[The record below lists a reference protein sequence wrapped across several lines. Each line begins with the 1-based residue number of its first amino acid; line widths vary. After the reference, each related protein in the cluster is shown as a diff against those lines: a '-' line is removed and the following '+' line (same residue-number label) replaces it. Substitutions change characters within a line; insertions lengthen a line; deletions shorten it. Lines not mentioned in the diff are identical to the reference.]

1 MRTLCAA
8 LVVAALVP
16 AAAAAE
22 SISVGVDSSSGFTQ
36 SGTDFGYFSIDL
48 GTIEMSGD
56 TPTGTLLI
64 DGLRFGSD
72 FTVSFDFVNTA
83 GLDTLKLELLD
94 PIDRDDIWDPADQPA
109 YAPEGYSTS
118 NKLDG
123 FSFAQDTALERSAT
137 FAGGSATMSADERTH
152 RGDILMFSGLSGADT
167 ARVTFGLRDR
177 IGGRSFLIRFSG
189 IGTDAVAS
197 PEPASLLL
205 LGSGLVGIAG
215 AIRRRTRAAV

>member
-1 MRTLCAA
+1 MRTFCAA

-22 SISVGVDSSSGFTQ
+22 SISVAVDSSSGFTQ
-36 SGTDFGYFSIDL
+36 SGTDYGYFSIDL
-48 GTIEMSGD
+48 GTVEMSD
-56 TPTGTLLI
+56 VDSTGTVLI

-83 GLDTLKLELLD
+83 GFDTLKVEVLD
-94 PIDRDDIWDPADQPA
+94 PLDGDDTMDPADQP
-109 YAPEGYSTS
+109 GYVPDGFSTS
-118 NKLDG
+118 NTRDG
-123 FSFAQDTALERSAT
+123 FSFAQDSALERSAT
-137 FAGGSATMSADERTH
+137 FAGGSATVTADETTH

-177 IGGRSFLIRFSG
+177 IGGRAFLVRFSG
-189 IGTDAVAS
+189 IGTDSVPS

-205 LGSGLVGIAG
+205 LGSGLVGIAS
-215 AIRRRTRAAV
+215 AVRRRTRAAN